1 MAKYTPKTKDEL
13 KELVQDSSIYL
24 GDIDTSNIT
33 NMLGLF
39 FKSARRDFSGIESWD
54 TSNVTDMRGMFG
66 NASYFNHNI
75 NSWDTS
81 RVVAMSDMFNMAE
94 RFNQPLNNWDTSSV
108 VNMSGMFNGAKSFNQ
123 PLDSWDTSKVV
134 DMSQMFLCAR
144 LFNQPLNSWD
154 TYNVVSMYGM
164 FCGAEKFNQPLDN
177 WDTSGVEIM
186 TNMFVRALKFNQN
199 INSWD
204 ISSVRDNQD
213 MFAGSGMRRMPKWYK
228 NTQFFSDLDN
238 YDDMNAE
245 IERLVKEAIANPRP
259 KKPKI
264 APQDKPQSNSVNDL
278 ISTWFGFDSSKPPS
292 KGKAILSVIVL
303 IAIFAI
309 FRIIDKS
316 EDSQNNNKA
325 TTQPT
330 QTAQLTQQQ
339 SAQQPAQ
346 NTLRCDDSGLLNHLI
361 KTYKN
366 FLVDVYQDA
375 DLFTKWQGYYQQ
387 QGINVTS
394 AEEIVNSFKHNII
407 NVQTKTNDEVNRQI
421 TCEVE
426 IEEVHPIPQYKPYY
440 SILDYRAQIADNNRI
455 NFGILK
461 IRSIDK

>member
-94 RFNQPLNNWDTSSV
+94 RFNQPLDKWDTSNV
-108 VNMSGMFNGAKSFNQ
+108 VNMSGMFMGAKSFNQ

-134 DMSQMFLCAR
+134 DMGHMFARAR

-154 TYNVVSMYGM
+154 TYNVVSMCYM
-164 FCGAEKFNQPLDN
+164 FCAADKFNQPLDN

-186 TNMFVRALKFNQN
+186 TDMFLNAVSFKQN
-199 INSWD
+199 LNSWD
-204 ISSVRDNQD
+204 VSSVRDNQE
-213 MFAGSGMRRMPKWYK
+213 MFAGSGIRRMPKWYK
-228 NTQFFSDLDN
+228 NTQFFSDLNN
-238 YDDMNAE
+238 YNDINAE

-264 APQDKPQSNSVNDL
+264 PRQDKPQSNSVNDL

-325 TTQPT
+325 TTQST

-339 SAQQPAQ
+339 PAQQPTA
-346 NTLRCDDSGLLNHLI
+346 NMPRCDDSGLLNHLI

-394 AEEIVNSFKHNII
+394 AEEIVNSFKYNII
-407 NVQTKTNDEVNRQI
+407 NVQTKSSDEVNRQI

-440 SILDYRAQIADNNRI
+440 SILDYRARI
-455 NFGILK
+455 T
-461 IRSIDK
+461 DKNSVEVEWLDMRGLDK

>member
-1 MAKYTPKTKDEL
+1 MAKYTPKTRDEL
-13 KELVQDSSIYL
+13 KELVKDSSIYL

-33 NMLGLF
+33 DMATLF
-39 FKSARRDFSGIESWD
+39 AKSARRDFGGIESWD
-54 TSNVTDMRGMFG
+54 TSNVTDMSGMFG
-66 NASYFNHNI
+66 NALYFNQNI

-81 RVVAMSDMFNMAE
+81 KVTNMTYMFSGAE
-94 RFNQPLNNWDTSSV
+94 RFNQPLNNWNTSNV
-108 VNMSGMFNGAKSFNQ
+108 VNMGSMFMNAKSFNQ
-123 PLDSWDTSKVV
+123 PLDAWDTSKVV
-134 DMSQMFLCAR
+134 DMSSMFLTAR

-177 WDTSGVEIM
+177 WDTSGVEFM

-228 NTQFFSDLDN
+228 NTQFFNDLDN
-238 YDDMNAE
+238 YDNMNAE

-264 APQDKPQSNSVNDL
+264 APQDKPQSSSVNDL
-278 ISTWFGFDSSKPPS
+278 ISTWFWFDSSKPPS

-325 TTQPT
+325 TTQNT
-330 QTAQLTQQQ
+330 QPKQ
-339 SAQQPAQ
+339 QQPAQ
-346 NTLRCDDSGLLNHLI
+346 QPTINMPRCDDRGLLNHI
-361 KTYKN
+361 IQSYRN
-366 FLVDVYQDA
+366 FLVDVYQDV

-387 QGINVTS
+387 QGINVAS

-426 IEEVHPIPQYKPYY
+426 IEEVYPIPQYKPYY
-440 SILDYRAQIADNNRI
+440 SILDYRAQLMDNNSVEV
-455 NFGILK
+455 GIVD
-461 IRSIDK
+461 IRNVDK